1 MVRLPIAHRIV
12 EKTDRAAY
20 ASDMSRRVERN
31 WTLFWVVAV
40 IMALAFLALA
50 RLPES
55 LVAQMTR
62 NRPFFETTAQADWAY
77 RILAIVAAAQAI
89 YGAFSILQVD
99 RVRQAMDADPRFST
113 ASRQRV
119 LTVVTRTAA
128 GMILLTLLYGLVAFW
143 FTGQRG
149 GFWLFAFIGV
159 VQLLWYLR
167 QVGSIA
173 AYLDWQRDPAPV
185 AAEDDGWRPPP
196 PDYLPPIARGLGP
209 PTVGPSA

>member
-1 MVRLPIAHRIV
+1 
-12 EKTDRAAY
+12 
-20 ASDMSRRVERN
+20 MSHRVERN
-31 WTLFWVVAV
+31 WTLFWVVVA
-40 IMALAFLALA
+40 IMALVFVALA

-62 NRPFFETTAQADWAY
+62 NRPFFDTTEQADWAY
-77 RILAIVAAAQAI
+77 RILVIVAAAQAI
-89 YGAFSILQVD
+89 YGAFFVLQVD
-99 RVRQAMDADPRFST
+99 RVRGAMDADPRLSL

-128 GMILLTLLYGLVAFW
+128 GMILLTLVYGLVAFW

-167 QVGSIA
+167 QVNSIA
-173 AYLDWQRDPAPV
+173 GYLDWQKDPVDAPT
-185 AAEDDGWRPPP
+185 DDGWQSPSA
-196 PDYLPPIARGLGP
+196 DYSPPIVRGLAAPNTGP
-209 PTVGPSA
+209 GV